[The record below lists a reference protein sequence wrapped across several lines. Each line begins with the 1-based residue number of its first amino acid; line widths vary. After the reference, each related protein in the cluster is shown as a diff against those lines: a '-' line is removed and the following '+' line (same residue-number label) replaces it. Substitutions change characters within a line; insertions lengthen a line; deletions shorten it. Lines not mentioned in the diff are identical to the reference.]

1 MLDVEDD
8 ADYNLDG
15 EEGGYDY
22 GSGVAEVVAAGE
34 GGDHAEDE
42 GRVLREMQ
50 KCPDAG
56 VDRIRR
62 EC

>member
-22 GSGVAEVVAAGE
+22 GCGVAEVVPAGE

-42 GRVLREMQ
+42 GRVLR
-50 KCPDAG
+50 
-56 VDRIRR
+56 
-62 EC
+62 